1 MLLDLENEIIGMNM
15 SRKGCL
21 EWSKPADMG
30 LNPRKGSVFIE
41 NGSPTS
47 SGLYSFPRLPFSQ
60 LKLPFPSCL
69 LSTWLSYLALDI
81 VDSSLFIK
89 LRKGRYWIALC
100 QFSPL
105 LIFLL

>member
-21 EWSKPADMG
+21 ERSKPADMG

-47 SGLYSFPRLPFSQ
+47 SGL
-60 LKLPFPSCL
+60 
-69 LSTWLSYLALDI
+69 
-81 VDSSLFIK
+81 
-89 LRKGRYWIALC
+89 
-100 QFSPL
+100 
-105 LIFLL
+105 